1 MRLLKKDT
9 SFLWDER
16 SQESFDTLK
25 KALASAL
32 VLSPPDYSR
41 DFLLYV
47 IASQETI
54 CMVLV
59 EENDELHENVIY
71 YLSWNLVDAKF
82 CYTHVDKLALV
93 TLHAIQHLRH
103 YILLHQTT
111 IIAHINLFQFILTRR
126 MIGGKYN
133 KWIVSLQEFDL

>member
-59 EENDELHENVIY
+59 EENDELHENIIY
-71 YLSWNLVDAKF
+71 YPSWNLVDAEF
-82 CYTHVDKLALV
+82 CYTHVDKLALA
-93 TLHAIQHLRH
+93 TLHAVQHLRN
-103 YILLHQTT
+103 YSLLC
-111 IIAHINLFQFILTRR
+111 
-126 MIGGKYN
+126 
-133 KWIVSLQEFDL
+133 